1 MCQTARHMKYIAI
14 ATLLLLAI
22 ACERNEPEEAK
33 DDNRDTVVIKEEA
46 PKEVEKE
53 PEEKKE
59 EPVTQ
64 PTEKPWKAKMARLHE
79 LNCKIHNNGATVS
92 DRTDQVVLVKEL
104 NDIRKTLNKDDR
116 FVFDADMVKAQDMAT
131 CPK

>member
-1 MCQTARHMKYIAI
+1 MKYIAI
-14 ATLLLLAI
+14 AVLVLLA
-22 ACERNEPEEAK
+22 ACKQNEPEEAT
-33 DDNRDTVVIKEEA
+33 DNRKDTLVIQEKETTKEE
-46 PKEVEKE
+46 PKAEKE
-53 PEEKKE
+53 PEKKE

-92 DRTDQVVLVKEL
+92 DRVDQGVLLKEL
-104 NDIRKTLNKDDR
+104 EDIKQTLNKDDR
-116 FVFDADMVKAQDMAT
+116 FLYNADLVKAQDMAT